1 MQAVFIGW
9 FVTYTQYIVD
19 KEEISDNVKKDD
31 KVMNEI
37 KLVGLMRRIQMKNLM
52 EK

>member
-1 MQAVFIGW
+1 M
-9 FVTYTQYIVD
+9 D

>member
-1 MQAVFIGW
+1 
-9 FVTYTQYIVD
+9 VD